1 MADIEFSGR
10 TLGLYIHIPFCLSK
24 CSYCDFF
31 SVASANKVPDDYV
44 RALCGEISS
53 RFSGSDC
60 LVDSVYVGGGTP
72 SLLSPAQIHT
82 IFSCI
87 RGNVPL
93 KPGCEI
99 TFEVNP
105 DDVCDSLLD
114 ALASCGVS
122 RISCGIQSLCG
133 DALTFCRRRAS
144 AEISRSALSLLKRR
158 WHGNLSVDIICAMP
172 HESSRSFLDGLA
184 ELVSLRP
191 DHISMYCLTVEEE
204 TPLGSLIACGSLA
217 YDYDLADEMWIS
229 GRDFLED
236 AGYNQYE
243 ISNFSLPG
251 KECAHN
257 IRYWSRGDY
266 AGVGSGAAGTLYFPG
281 GRALR
286 RSNSRDIKQYTGYW
300 NCGDAGKSGE
310 IPWTTEKIDEK
321 SGEFEFF
328 MMSLRKSAGFSESE
342 YECAFERRLPQDVRD
357 VFLRWQ
363 KRGLARISAAGGDA
377 VYSLGRDGILFLNAF
392 LGELP

>member
-1 MADIEFSGR
+1 MADLEFSGR

-44 RALCGEISS
+44 LALCGEISS

-82 IFSCI
+82 IFSCV
-87 RGNVPL
+87 RGNVRL

-114 ALASCGVS
+114 VLASCGVS
-122 RISCGIQSLCG
+122 RISCGIQSLCD
-133 DALTFCRRRAS
+133 DALAFCRRRAS
-144 AEISRSALSLLKRR
+144 AEIIRSALSLLKRR

-172 HESSRSFLDGLA
+172 HESSLSFLDGLA

-204 TPLGSLIACGSLA
+204 TPLGSLIVCGSLA

-286 RSNSRDIKQYTGYW
+286 RTNSRDIKQYNWYW
-300 NCGDAGKSGE
+300 NCGDAGQSGE

-342 YECAFERRLPQDVRD
+342 YERAFGRRLPQDVRD

-377 VYSLGRDGILFLNAF
+377 VYSLGREGILFLNAF

>member
-31 SVASANKVPDDYV
+31 SVVSANKVPDDYV

-87 RGNVPL
+87 RGNVRL

-122 RISCGIQSLCG
+122 RISCGIQSLCD

-144 AEISRSALSLLKRR
+144 AEISRRALSLLKRR

-217 YDYDLADEMWIS
+217 YDYDRADEMWIS

-286 RSNSRDIKQYTGYW
+286 RTNSRDIKQYTGYW

-310 IPWTTEKIDEK
+310 IPWTTENIDEK

-342 YECAFERRLPQDVRD
+342 YERAFERRLPQDVRD

-363 KRGLARISAAGGDA
+363 KKGLARISAAGGDA
-377 VYSLGRDGILFLNAF
+377 VYSLGREGILFLNAF